1 MKSWGMNFASEV
13 KQRELLKSQLSKMK
27 IMAEAIPFC
36 FKTKNNTQELRPAP
50 LAYVNDLKSML
61 FHLLEE
67 KERSAG

>member
-13 KQRELLKSQLSKMK
+13 QQRELLKSQLSKMK
-27 IMAEAIPFC
+27 VMAEAISFC
-36 FKTKNNTQELRPAP
+36 FKTKSNTQELRPAP